1 MKKFFCFMLF
11 SLITTFLFLCS
22 LNINITETYAA
33 EVYPFS
39 GMINADSLV
48 VYGTNNSTIKAT
60 ELAYGTKVNVL
71 STEKNANNK
80 GCSVMQKISYDGNIG
95 YVCNGYVVDISS
107 ITSTTDLPGVET
119 YAEYSNALREK
130 GFPDSYHPYL
140 YYMHAKHPTWIFKA
154 DITGYTI
161 DEVAHN
167 MEGMLGLQT
176 NNSNYWIEDYPY
188 EAGGYYHIKASTIA
202 SFVDPR
208 NSLFEGRIFQFLD
221 LDDTKD
227 LASDK
232 TLNYIVGEG
241 NLKQYLEIFK
251 AAASQQGIN
260 VVQLVAR
267 SNQEGNNK
275 VGYGPSSGTYTTTYG
290 TTYNGMTLDGFYNFY
305 NIGAYNSNG
314 LSPQPRGLAYA
325 AGYLDGTSF
334 GRPWDT
340 PEKAIHG
347 GADFIANSYIRRGQ
361 DTNYYQSIN
370 VASYAT
376 GTKFAHYYMS
386 NIFAPEAE
394 GKTMMNTYKNSGE
407 LELPFIFTIPVY
419 KDMDNNYQPINKNS
433 NNKLSSITINDK
445 LINGF
450 DRDVVEYQ
458 YNAVTEAQ
466 TIKVGAVTEAAT
478 SKVEGLGEY
487 TFVNGEVSIKLVV
500 TAEDESK
507 REYTILVK
515 QVLPEHSVSINDI
528 VSKMAVR
535 ISNQNMYGISP
546 GTLVSELTATVQKNG
561 GVAEVTKENG
571 NAVTTG
577 VLMTG
582 YKIKIK
588 GTNEEMTYTISVRG
602 DVNGDGVVKINDLI
616 LVQSH
621 ILGTRTVTG
630 DKFYAADVNYDG
642 NVKINDLILIQSHIL
657 GKGNL

>member
-1 MKKFFCFMLF
+1 MKKFLCFMLF
-11 SLITTFLFLCS
+11 SLCITLLFMIS
-22 LNINITETYAA
+22 LNVDVKDTYAA
-33 EVYPFS
+33 NVFPYN
-39 GMINADSLV
+39 GIINADSLV
-48 VYGTNNSTIKAT
+48 VYNSTNTIESNKAT
-60 ELAYGTKVNVL
+60 ELAYGTRVNVL
-71 STEKNANNK
+71 EETTS
-80 GCSVMQKISYDGNIG
+80 SLSKISYDGNIG
-95 YVCNGYVVDISS
+95 YTWTKFIINVDTR
-107 ITSTTDLPGVET
+107 TSTVDLPGVET
-119 YAEYSNALREK
+119 YSEYSNILKEK

-140 YYMHAKHPTWIFKA
+140 YYIHAKHPTWIFKA
-154 DITGYTI
+154 DYTGYTI
-161 DEVAHN
+161 EETSKN
-167 MEGMLGLQT
+167 MEGKLGLQT
-176 NNSNYWIEDYPY
+176 NNKNYWIEDYPY

-208 NSLFEGRIFQFLD
+208 NSLFEERIFQFLD

-260 VVQLVAR
+260 VVQLVSR
-267 SNQEGNNK
+267 SNQEGNN
-275 VGYGPSSGTYTTTYG
+275 GDYGPSSGQFTTRTG
-290 TTYNGMTLDGFYNFY
+290 TTYNNQTLDGFYNFY
-305 NIGAYNSNG
+305 NIGAYNGNG
-314 LSPQPRGLAYA
+314 LTPQARGVAYA
-325 AGYLDGTSF
+325 AGYIGGTSF

-347 GADFIANSYIRRGQ
+347 GADFIANDYIRKGQ
-361 DTNYYQSIN
+361 DTNYYQSVN

-386 NIFAPEAE
+386 NIWAPKAE
-394 GKTMMNTYKNSGE
+394 GNNMMNTYKNSGE

-419 KDMDNNYQPINKNS
+419 KDMDNNYQPVNKNS
-433 NNKLSSITINDK
+433 NNKLSSITIDDK
-445 LINGF
+445 LITGF
-450 DRDVVEYQ
+450 DKDVVEYQ
-458 YNAVTEAQ
+458 YNAVTDKQLVKIDA
-466 TIKVGAVTEAAT
+466 KTEVAT
-478 SKVEGLGEY
+478 SKVDGLGEY
-487 TFVNGEVSIKLVV
+487 TFVNGEVNINLTV
-500 TAEDESK
+500 TAEDGSK
-507 REYTILVK
+507 KVYTILVK
-515 QVLPEHSVSINDI
+515 QVLPEQSISVNDI

-535 ISNQNMYGISP
+535 ISGQNMYGISP
-546 GTLVSELTATVQKNG
+546 GTLVSELTSTVQKNG
-561 GVAEVTKENG
+561 GVAQVTNANG
-571 NAVTTG
+571 NVVTTG

-588 GTNEEMTYTISVRG
+588 GTSEELTYTISVRG

>member
-71 STEKNANNK
+71 GTEKNANNK

-119 YAEYSNALREK
+119 YAEYSNSLREK

-305 NIGAYNSNG
+305 NIGAYNANG

-325 AGYLDGTSF
+325 AGYLDGASF

-466 TIKVGAVTEAAT
+466 TIKVEAATEAAT

-571 NAVTTG
+571 NAVNTG